1 VQGALLEVATLRRA
15 FLASLLAVAALTVP
29 LPALAAEAAMTVDVL
44 AGKWKALRL
53 KSLPKDASL
62 AVAVQSA
69 SSIGISLLKEED
81 FKRFPQP
88 QEPVF
93 MGASDR
99 SLSFSVTIPET
110 GNYYLVF
117 DNRRSV
123 ETQKVKFVVRAERG
137 AARGAPQAPGPSPAP
152 RSGRGQHEF

>member
-1 VQGALLEVATLRRA
+1 VQGALLEVAIARRG
-15 FLASLLAVAALTVP
+15 FLASLLAVAALTAP
-29 LPALAAEAAMTVDVL
+29 LPSLAAEAAMTVDVP
-44 AGKWKALRL
+44 ASKWKALRL

-81 FKRFPQP
+81 FKRYPQP

-93 MGASDR
+93 MGTSDR
-99 SLSFSVTIPET
+99 SLSFTVTVPEA

-117 DNRRSV
+117 DNRRAV
-123 ETQKVKFVVRAERG
+123 ETQRVKFVVRAERS
-137 AARGAPQAPGPSPAP
+137 AARGAPQTPGQLPAP

>member
-1 VQGALLEVATLRRA
+1 MTMWRT
-15 FLASLLAVAALTVP
+15 FLAGLLAVCALTTP
-29 LPALAAEAAMTVDVL
+29 LSALAAEAAMTVDVP

-69 SSIGISLLKEED
+69 ASIGISLLKEED

-99 SLSFSVTIPET
+99 SLSFTVTIPDT

-117 DNRRSV
+117 DNRRSS

-137 AARGAPQAPGPSPAP
+137 AARSGPQPPAQSPTPRAGA
-152 RSGRGQHEF
+152 RQHEF